1 MRAARRLR
9 PPEWPPAPQRG
20 QADPERSTRRA
31 LGPVVSRVGARGEM
45 ARRGLLAI
53 GGTGSPG
60 PRVLLHGARGWEESA
75 VTQGWGMGTGP
86 RGSSAGKPA
95 RGGKCLGL
103 VGHRRVQPH
112 CGVLPAGGCSQG
124 SSTQSSSTRSSSTQ
138 SNSTRALC
146 RQQRDPTV
154 PAQPPCG
161 CILAE
166 HFKPRMLEWES
177 MKL

>member
-31 LGPVVSRVGARGEM
+31 LGPVVSRVGARGET

-103 VGHRRVQPH
+103 VGHPLRGPTEGSCLQVGAARAAAPKAAAPKATAPGH
-112 CGVLPAGGCSQG
+112 CAGSSGTPQCQRSLPAAASSPSILNQGCWSG
-124 SSTQSSSTRSSSTQ
+124 K
-138 SNSTRALC
+138 A
-146 RQQRDPTV
+146 
-154 PAQPPCG
+154 
-161 CILAE
+161 
-166 HFKPRMLEWES
+166 
-177 MKL
+177 

>member
-20 QADPERSTRRA
+20 HADPGHSARGA
-31 LGPVVSRVGARGEM
+31 LGPVVSRVGARGET

-53 GGTGSPG
+53 GGTRSPG
-60 PRVLLHGARGWEESA
+60 PRVLLHSAGGWEESA
-75 VTQGWGMGTGP
+75 VTQGWGVGTGP
-86 RGSSAGKPA
+86 RGSSARKPA
-95 RGGKCLGL
+95 WGGKCLEL
-103 VGHRRVQPH
+103 AGHYRVQPQ
-112 CGVLPAGGCSQG
+112 CGVLSAGGCSQG
-124 SSTQSSSTRSSSTQ
+124 SSTQGSSTQSSSTRA
-138 SNSTRALC
+138 RC

-154 PAQPPCG
+154 PAQPPRG
-161 CILAE
+161 CVLAE